1 MTPSTPPS
9 ALSSPWGWPRR
20 WIWSLVACAGLVG
33 IAPAAVQD
41 SVGPLLD
48 QALAWRDPGPGWAA
62 PGQRF
67 VDRFAEGIENIDARR
82 GAAAEDP
89 QLWRLALLCATFDD
103 GRRKLGDGPC
113 PRLAAAGRAV
123 LDDLQRGAGAR
134 VFKGWLLADVLV
146 SGPDGSGPAPDVV
159 ERELALSLALARPA
173 PGLKTALLTVA
184 RRERDPLQAQAL
196 DALADW
202 CRRFG
207 ADEAVDRCL
216 VQQLSRGIKPGG
228 ARHPMTLLL
237 RRIEGCEAPLGPQAA
252 DALEARLRTMVIQ
265 ADWRQPARAIRLLGA
280 LPLEGRV
287 GVLLDALVIWDR
299 RARGEKRYA
308 GLVRTRSD
316 LSRALQE
323 LSGKRFGP
331 EPGPW
336 IDWWVDVRLGR
347 ELRPGSPE
355 FEARRRAREEEPGS
369 SASFFGLRPDSDRV
383 TFVIDISGSMSNRWG
398 TTQTTRF
405 EEAVDQL
412 VRFLQAAP
420 KDTRFNVILFN
431 QAPLA
436 SSVSLVEASAD
447 NLARARESLLARTP
461 GGGTNPRLAIE
472 RALLLDAAGQPDLD
486 ALEADT
492 VIVLC
497 DGATD
502 EGSAWVKP
510 FLDRVLP
517 LYPIRFHSV
526 LIGSEG
532 DGTLRALAEQSGGR
546 YRRVGG

>member
-1 MTPSTPPS
+1 MTLFTPSS
-9 ALSSPWGWPRR
+9 ELNSPLDWLGGWL
-20 WIWSLVACAGLVG
+20 WSLLACVGLG
-33 IAPAAVQD
+33 ASAPAMAQA
-41 SVGPLLD
+41 SVEPLLE
-48 QALAWRDPGPGWAA
+48 QALAWRDLRPGWAA
-62 PGQRF
+62 PSQRV
-67 VDRFAEGIENIDARR
+67 VDRFAEGLEGLDTRR
-82 GAAAEDP
+82 DTAAQDP
-89 QLWRLALLCATFDD
+89 QLWRLALLCAT
-103 GRRKLGDGPC
+103 LGDERRRLEDGPGL
-113 PRLAAAGRAV
+113 RLAAAGRAV
-123 LDDLQRGAGAR
+123 LDGLQRGAGAR
-134 VFKGWLLADVLV
+134 PFQAWLLADVLV
-146 SGPDGSGPAPDVV
+146 GASGASDRAPDGV
-159 ERELALSLALARPA
+159 ERELALGLALARPA
-173 PGLKTALLTVA
+173 AGLKTALLAVA
-184 RRERDPLQAQAL
+184 RGDRDPLQAQAL

-207 ADEAVDRCL
+207 PDEAVDRCL
-216 VQQLSRGIKPGG
+216 VQQLSRGMKPGD
-228 ARHPMTLLL
+228 ARHPMTLLMH
-237 RRIEGCEAPLGPQAA
+237 RVESCAAPLGPQAA
-252 DALEARLRTMVIQ
+252 ELLEARLRTMVIQ
-265 ADWRQPARAIRLLGA
+265 PDWRQPARAIRLLRA

-299 RARGEKRYA
+299 RARGTKSYS

-316 LSRALQE
+316 LSRALQD

-347 ELRPGSPE
+347 ELRPGTAA
-355 FEARRRAREEEPGS
+355 FEARQKAREEEPGS
-369 SASFFGLRPDSDRV
+369 SATFFGLRPDSDRV

-398 TTQTTRF
+398 TTQSTRF
-405 EEAVDQL
+405 EEAVEQL

-420 KDTRFNVILFN
+420 DDTRFNVILFN
-431 QAPLA
+431 QAPLV
-436 SSVSLVEASAD
+436 SSAALVEASAE
-447 NLARARESLLARTP
+447 NLARARQSLLARTP

-472 RALLLDAAGQPDLD
+472 QALLMDDAGRPDVD